1 MKENIFSWRKRT
13 RVISLLDR
21 RSVGDFVTQR
31 DTGWVSIEYSLKLKI
46 EDMNLE
52 YFLDLLC
59 SYDINEDD
67 DELKTLSLSEW
78 KLHIL
83 HYVINLKR
91 TVEDL
96 TSALKIFFSALSYFG
111 ATRTQHIFDFHN
123 VQDTSLP
130 RPTENIY
137 DKSSVKSANTCVSS
151 TFHKKTL
158 VKTKTCFGKLLSSF
172 RSFFLSF
179 YCWHWRGSNVSQL
192 SVKEWN

>member
-1 MKENIFSWRKRT
+1 MKENILSWRKRK

-21 RSVGDFVTQR
+21 RSVGDFVIQR
-31 DTGWVSIEYSLKLKI
+31 DTGYVSIEYSLKLKI

-52 YFLDLLC
+52 YFLDLFC

-83 HYVINLKR
+83 HYFINLKR

-96 TSALKIFFSALSYFG
+96 TSALKFFFLARYLILEQHEHNIFSISITSRIQVFHVQLRIYTTKVQWSQRTHASVLLSM
-111 ATRTQHIFDFHN
+111 
-123 VQDTSLP
+123 
-130 RPTENIY
+130 
-137 DKSSVKSANTCVSS
+137 
-151 TFHKKTL
+151 KKTL

-172 RSFFLSF
+172 RSFSLSF
-179 YCWHWRGSNVSQL
+179 YR
-192 SVKEWN
+192 